1 MVVIKNVRL
10 LVHNIYKLVVKSE
23 KKEKKRGEGE
33 GDCVSIVLSMI
44 SCALMTMG
52 IYRAGL

>member
-23 KKEKKRGEGE
+23 KKEKKKKKQKKKEKKGERGRET
-33 GDCVSIVLSMI
+33 VLV
-44 SCALMTMG
+44 LF
-52 IYRAGL
+52 